1 MVRLFLF
8 CIMTIAVGD
17 IVSFLNEA
25 GTGQVIQIKGDQA
38 EVLMDH
44 GFEEWYALNELV
56 PRKPLDIG
64 AVQPKDRPANA
75 LQKGQAKAHL
85 PSELVVDLHFETL
98 VQYPKNYQAF
108 EKLNIQLNEARK
120 NLEKARRSGIKRV
133 ILIHGVGQGRLKE
146 EVHSMLERMDGL
158 QFYDA
163 SYARFGRGATEVE
176 LR

>member
-1 MVRLFLF
+1 MA
-8 CIMTIAVGD
+8 IAEGD

-25 GTGQVIQIKGDQA
+25 GTGKVVQIKGDQA

-44 GFEEWYALNELV
+44 GFEEWYPLRELV

-64 AVQPKDRPANA
+64 AIQTKDRPSTP
-75 LQKGQAKAHL
+75 LEKGQARAHI
-85 PSELVVDLHFETL
+85 PGELIVDLHFDRL
-98 VQYPKNYQAF
+98 VQYPKNYQPF
-108 EKLNIQLNEARK
+108 QKLNIQLNEARK
-120 NLEKARRSGIKRV
+120 NLEKAKRSGIKRV

-146 EVHSMLERMDGL
+146 EVHSMLERMDHL